1 MPVFLMNSISFIWL
15 LTYCSFSVNIKMSTY
30 NGCTEGG
37 PNKRGGWNI
46 RQNQKKFDKIKGKG
60 LFVNEIR
67 FYH

>member
-1 MPVFLMNSISFIWL
+1 
-15 LTYCSFSVNIKMSTY
+15 MSTY

-37 PNKRGGWNI
+37 PNKREGWNI